1 MTLQTDKL
9 IDILWQAAEAEIM
22 PRFGKLGDGDVREKS
37 EAIDLVTEADEA
49 AERLIAREIASLMP
63 NALFVG
69 EESVAADSAL
79 LGKLGSADLAVV
91 VDPVDGTFN
100 FANGVPLFGVMM
112 SVVKGG
118 ETVAGLILDPF
129 AGDCHVAEKGAGA
142 WVVPLDGERTRL
154 SLGKG
159 VPVEAMLGAASTG
172 YMYGEERVA
181 LLSNLAKVRNI
192 FSYRCAAHEYRL
204 LVKGGMQ
211 FALYN
216 KLMPWDHLAGALLT
230 QEAGGYAARFD
241 GSAYLPSHTEGGLLV
256 ATDRDSWQALRDTI
270 FPDLA
275 TVA

>member
-1 MTLQTDKL
+1 VTIPTDKL

-22 PRFGKLGDGDVREKS
+22 PRFGKLGDGDIREKS

-49 AERLIAREIASLMP
+49 AERLIAREIAALMP
-63 NALFVG
+63 GVLFVG
-69 EESVAADSAL
+69 EESVAADPAL
-79 LGKLGSADLAVV
+79 LGRLGSADIAVV

-142 WVVPLDGERTRL
+142 WAVPLDGERKRL

-159 VPVEAMLGAASTG
+159 LAVQDMLGAASTG
-172 YMYGEERVA
+172 YMYGDERA
-181 LLSNLAKVRNI
+181 SLLANLAKVRSF

-204 LVKGGMQ
+204 LAKGGMQ

-216 KLMPWDHLAGALLT
+216 KLMPWDHLAGALIT
-230 QEAGGYAARFD
+230 QEAGGHAARFD
-241 GSAYLPSHTEGGLLV
+241 GSPYLPSHTDGGLML
-256 ATDRDSWQALRDTI
+256 ATDRESWKALRDTI
-270 FPDLA
+270 FPNIPA
-275 TVA
+275 VI